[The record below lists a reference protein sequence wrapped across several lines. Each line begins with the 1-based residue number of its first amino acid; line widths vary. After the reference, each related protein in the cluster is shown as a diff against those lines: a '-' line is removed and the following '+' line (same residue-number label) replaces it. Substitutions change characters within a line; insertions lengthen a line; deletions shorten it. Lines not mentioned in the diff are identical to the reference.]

1 MTGERAAEVKRE
13 ARGAMSRFQRAEPY
27 IPNMR
32 ARESFRPRVSFGRVE
47 RTSGYYPGKARYGQV
62 MAKGQLGPIRDHHSG
77 TAVGEDRGDG
87 PF

>member
-1 MTGERAAEVKRE
+1 
-13 ARGAMSRFQRAEPY
+13 
-27 IPNMR
+27 MR

-87 PF
+87 PS